1 MDYNILNAYSQIYDY
16 KDSNKL
22 IFLPLSGLGGKG
34 DTESSDK
41 NNKELML
48 NKDKKYKISSLLQ
61 NTAYPPHFA
70 SRQWQSRTSYEKRY

>member
-41 NNKELML
+41 K
-48 NKDKKYKISSLLQ
+48 
-61 NTAYPPHFA
+61 
-70 SRQWQSRTSYEKRY
+70 